1 MAELYA
7 ANDLRTP
14 LPGYEREHSVYRL
27 RGIDLSS
34 ESIILGSIHD
44 VYIPRSRY
52 FDVDELRL
60 PLVWKGAGPVSS
72 AVKEVVVRLFFRDAT
87 VYALGSGEL

>member
-1 MAELYA
+1 MMY
-7 ANDLRTP
+7 N
-14 LPGYEREHSVYRL
+14 S
-27 RGIDLSS
+27 
-34 ESIILGSIHD
+34 
-44 VYIPRSRY
+44 YIPRSRY